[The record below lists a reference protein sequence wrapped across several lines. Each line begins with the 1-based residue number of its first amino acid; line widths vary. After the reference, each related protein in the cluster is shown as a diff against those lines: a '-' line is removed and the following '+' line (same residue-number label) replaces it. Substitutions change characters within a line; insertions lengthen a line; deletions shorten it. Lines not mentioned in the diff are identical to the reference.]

1 MQKKY
6 RLTSSRSFDYAYK
19 HGESYVDRYLVL
31 YVLKS
36 KYPTPKVGFSVGKK
50 VGCSVVRNRTKR
62 RLREA
67 FRREF
72 ARVEKGYNYVVVA
85 RTASAERTYD
95 ELRRSL
101 LSLLES
107 AGKLAAKTVES

>member
-19 HGESYVDRYLVL
+19 HGDAHVNRLLVL
-31 YVLKS
+31 YVIKS
-36 KYPTPKVGFSVGKK
+36 RYPTPKVGFSVGKK

-72 ARVEKGYNYVVVA
+72 TRVEKGYNYVVVA
-85 RTASAERTYD
+85 RTVSAERTYE
-95 ELRRSL
+95 ELREAL
-101 LSLLES
+101 LSLLME
-107 AGKLAAKTVES
+107 AGKLKSEVQS